1 MVMHWIYWIIAIL
14 TALMWAGILL
24 PANNGGVW

>member
-1 MVMHWIYWIIAIL
+1 MLKWLYIIIAIL
-14 TALMWAGILL
+14 TALMWAGILI